1 MDRDT
6 SFASSAMNSSSASRG
21 TGTSAGKS
29 SSSRGHGVA
38 TVDSTS
44 QRCARGKQALRANLS
59 VLSDEHVKLATSL
72 IGVGQGHLF
81 EHWAPPGIH
90 DEDKQRLLTQ
100 LQALDANY
108 PGGLRQYTLNA
119 RELLLKSKHKLSSLE
134 GFTAEIPQGFSLQ
147 AGSKE
152 MVEAEKQGYAV
163 MQSCAFVL
171 LAGGL
176 GAHSQKYSQKVK
188 GEFLQ

>member
-1 MDRDT
+1 MRVQMMLCIYVGAPIFLIMPIMIYGPKILL
-6 SFASSAMNSSSASRG
+6 SF
-21 TGTSAGKS
+21 
-29 SSSRGHGVA
+29 
-38 TVDSTS
+38 
-44 QRCARGKQALRANLS
+44 LR
-59 VLSDEHVKLATSL
+59 SL
-72 IGVGQGHLF
+72 QESNPRQLMWH
-81 EHWAPPGIH
+81 
-90 DEDKQRLLTQ
+90 QRLLTQ

-176 GAHSQKYSQKVK
+176 GAHIHKSTLKR
-188 GEFLQ
+188 